1 MAFDPAIA
9 DQLTQLTLAG
19 AQNSQQLNSAL
30 DRNLVAAINTV
41 LTLGVQ
47 LTHMASL
54 NQETSI
60 DPMEAASAANIRS
73 SQDPSH
79 FAGLNTAAGIPRSGM
94 ATG

>member
-9 DQLTQLTLAG
+9 DQLTQLTLVG
-19 AQNSQQLNSAL
+19 AQNSTQLNSAL
-30 DRNLVAAINTV
+30 DRNQVANASAV

-47 LTHMASL
+47 LTHAASL
-54 NQETSI
+54 NQETSL
-60 DPMEAASAANIRS
+60 DPMEAAAAANVRS

-94 ATG
+94 SQ

>member
-9 DQLTQLTLAG
+9 DQLTQLTLVG

-30 DRNLVAAINTV
+30 DRNMVANASTV

-60 DPMEAASAANIRS
+60 DPMEAAAAANVRA

-79 FAGLNTAAGIPRSGM
+79 IAGLQTAARVPAGQP
-94 ATG
+94 AA

>member
-1 MAFDPAIA
+1 MPFDPAIA
-9 DQLTQLTLAG
+9 DQLSQLTLVG

-30 DRNLVAAINTV
+30 DRNMVAASGAV

-47 LTHMASL
+47 LQQLAGL
-54 NQETSI
+54 NQETST
-60 DPMEAASAANIRS
+60 DPMEAAAAANIRS

-79 FAGLNTAAGIPRSGM
+79 IAGLQTASRAPAGQP